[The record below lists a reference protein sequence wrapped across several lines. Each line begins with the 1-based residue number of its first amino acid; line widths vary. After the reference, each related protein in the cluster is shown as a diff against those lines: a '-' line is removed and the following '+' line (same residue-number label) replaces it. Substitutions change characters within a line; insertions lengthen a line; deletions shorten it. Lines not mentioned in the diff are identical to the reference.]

1 MKGYGK
7 GKMIVNLIKN
17 RSLFSVT
24 LPEKVY
30 GQYWLNDIDE
40 GGNFRKLISIEA
52 HKNEWV
58 VKSNKTAYLIDK
70 DSQPIKNTIIKD
82 DSYFNLNVVG
92 EQGKVILF
100 TEPIVKD
107 RNTFKK
113 LVVKGAC
120 SFSIGRTD
128 NNSIV
133 FNNKYVSSNHCIISF
148 NGNEWSIIDKNST
161 NGTFV
166 NGYKADSQTLE
177 PGDLINIMG
186 LKIIVGS
193 NYIALN
199 NPNGSVKINSN
210 DFNNFKNQQFKDR
223 DSVTLVDHDF
233 FYRSPRF
240 MRQIK
245 TAHFKIDP
253 PPTIQKADDMPLALT
268 LGPSLTMGIASLS
281 TAIMAIVNYS
291 TGDGKITSVIPTLCM
306 SFSMLM
312 GTVLWP
318 IITKKNDKKRK
329 INSEKK
335 RQDKYLKYLD
345 SVRDRIKRECKEQSD
360 ILNENI
366 VSVDECINRITSV
379 NRSLW
384 ERTIGQDDFL
394 KLRLGKGNLPLDA
407 SVDYPEAKFSMDDDN
422 LQDAMQSL
430 GNERKE
436 LENVPISIDLTDTYI
451 SGIIGQKNDVINISK
466 SLVLQMIALH
476 SYDELKIMLI
486 TNEDDMCDW
495 EFTRS
500 INHFWN
506 SDRTQRYIATNY
518 DQIKEL
524 SVTIEKEVISRI
536 QANKTIDDYNPYYV
550 IITTDKELSDKCE
563 AIGQLL
569 EYKQNCGY
577 SLISLREE
585 LKDLPKE
592 VESVISLNGSQSRIF
607 NKNDLSGKSITF
619 VPEIADSVAIDNA
632 AYVLSNLYLDESS
645 QSYTLP
651 NMITFLE
658 MYNVGKIEH
667 LNSLSRWKENN
678 PVNTLQ
684 AAIGVDTQGE
694 LFYLDL
700 HEKYHGPHGLVAGMT
715 GSGKSEFI
723 ITYILSLAINYHPDE
738 VAFILIDYKGGGLTG
753 AFVDEDRG
761 VKLPHL
767 AGTITNLDGSAI
779 KRSLISIQSE
789 LRRRQNIF
797 NHARKVSNEGTM
809 DIYKYQRLYRDGVV
823 SEPVPH
829 LFIISD
835 EFAELKTQQ
844 PEFMEQLISAARI
857 GRSLGV
863 HLILATQKPSGV
875 VDDQIWSNS
884 KFRVCLKV
892 QEKADSQDMIKR
904 PDAAELQQT
913 GRFYLQVGFN
923 ELFALGQSAWCG
935 AEYIPSE
942 SVEKK
947 VDDSIEVID
956 NLGRVVKEYKPEI
969 SVVENRPNIKQ
980 IVGIVKY
987 LSTLAEKEKIFERP
1001 LWLEPI
1007 SDKIYVDDLE
1017 KKYGVHTEGLI
1028 LDPIVGEFD
1037 DPYNQKQDV
1046 VQIHLSKDGNCLV
1059 YGATGNG
1066 KTTFLSTL
1074 AYSLIKNHSVDAL
1087 NLYILDFGAE
1097 TLKAFEKDP
1106 HVGGVALSADEEK
1119 VVNLFKMLDSELNRR
1134 KQLFSEFGG
1143 DYASYCKTSGKT
1155 IPNIVV
1161 LINNYAGFAEQY
1173 DNLEDTFG
1181 VLSRDGVKYGI
1192 IFVVTAST
1200 TNAVRYR
1207 YLQNFRQVLSMQLND
1222 STDYPLVMGKTE
1234 GLVPAKFK
1242 GRGLINII
1250 ELDKV
1255 YEFQT
1260 AYCSDAED
1268 MYDFIRHYC
1277 AENAENADKFAAS
1290 IPILPELVKYADV
1303 KNAVGDLILPVGIDK
1318 RTVTPTC
1325 IDLNN
1330 KYIYPIMAND
1340 SIALELF
1347 FGEFVKVAASSKNCK
1362 VQVMDCEGWVK
1373 DDTVVRSAEMVSDYE
1388 QEVINLFEDVLSR
1401 NNGYKAANMNN
1412 SFLDK
1417 YEQRLIV
1424 ISGMDKLVNM
1434 LSAETKEKLFA
1445 MLIKGNALYKMH
1457 FVIVDSQHYF
1467 AGAEYTDW
1475 YKSHIKSNEG
1485 LFIGDGFADQYSLKA
1500 NKHSNSFYEEIGND
1514 FGYLIRRGKPTLVKL
1529 LTTEVE

>member
-1 MKGYGK
+1 
-7 GKMIVNLIKN
+7 MIVNLIKN

-30 GQYWLNDIDE
+30 GQYWLNDMDE
-40 GGNFRKLISIEA
+40 NGNFRKLISIEA

-58 VKSNKTAYLIDK
+58 VKSNKIAQIVDK
-70 DSQPIKNTIIKD
+70 DSQPVKNTIIKD

-107 RNTFKK
+107 RNTFRK
-113 LVVKGAC
+113 LVVKGKC

-133 FNNKYVSSNHCIISF
+133 FENKYVSSNHCIISF

-161 NGTFV
+161 NGTFI
-166 NGYKADSQTLE
+166 NGYKADSQTLT

-199 NPNGSVKINSN
+199 NPNGKVKINSN
-210 DFNNFKNQQFKDR
+210 DFINFRNQQYKIR
-223 DSVTLVDHDF
+223 DDITSVDHDY

-240 MRQIK
+240 MRQIE
-245 TAHFKIDP
+245 TAKFKIDP

-281 TAIMAIVNYS
+281 TAVMAIVNFS
-291 TGDGKITSVIPTLCM
+291 SGEGKITSIIPTLCM
-306 SFSMLM
+306 SFSMLA

-329 INSEKK
+329 LEGEKK

-366 VSVDECINRITSV
+366 VSVDECINRITTV

-384 ERTIGQDDFL
+384 ERTIGQKDFL
-394 KLRLGKGNLPLDA
+394 RLRLGRGSLPLDA
-407 SVDYPEAKFSMDDDN
+407 SVNYPEAKFSMDDDN

-430 GNERKE
+430 GNEKKE
-436 LENVPISIDLTDTYI
+436 LENVPISIDLIDTYI
-451 SGIIGQKNDVINISK
+451 SGIIGQSNSVINTAK
-466 SLVLQMIALH
+466 SLVVQMIALH

-486 TNEDDMCDW
+486 TNDDDMYDW
-495 EFTRS
+495 EFARS

-506 SDRTQRYIATNY
+506 NDHTKRYIATNY
-518 DQIKEL
+518 DEVKEL
-524 SVTIEKEVISRI
+524 SVSIEKEVIQRI
-536 QANKTIDDYNPYYV
+536 QANKTIEDYNPYYV
-550 IITTDKELSDKCE
+550 IITTDRELSDKCE
-563 AIGQLL
+563 AVSQLL
-569 EYKQNCGY
+569 DFKQNCGF

-592 VESVISLNGSQSRIF
+592 VESVVYLNGAQSKIF
-607 NKNDLSGKSITF
+607 NKNDLSGKSVAF
-619 VPEIADSVAIDNA
+619 NPEIADGVAIENA
-632 AYVLSNLYLDESS
+632 AYIISNLYLDEST
-645 QSYTLP
+645 QAYTLP

-667 LNSLSRWKENN
+667 LNSLARWKEND
-678 PVNTLQ
+678 PVNSLQ
-684 AAIGVDTQGE
+684 AAIGFDTQGE

-753 AFVDEDRG
+753 AFIDEERG

-789 LRRRQNIF
+789 LRRRQGIF
-797 NHARKVSNEGTM
+797 NLARKVSNEGTM

-923 ELFALGQSAWCG
+923 EFFALGQSAWCG
-935 AEYIPSE
+935 ADYIPTE
-942 SVEKK
+942 TVEKK
-947 VDDSIEVID
+947 VDDSIEIID
-956 NLGRVVKEYKPEI
+956 NLGRVIKEFKPEKSI
-969 SVVENRPNIKQ
+969 VENKPKIKQ

-987 LSTLAEKEKIFERP
+987 LSTLAEKENIVERP
-1001 LWLEPI
+1001 LWLDPI
-1007 SDKIYVDDLE
+1007 PSKIYVNDLE
-1017 KKYGVHTEGLI
+1017 EKYNVQEEDFVLSPVI
-1028 LDPIVGEFD
+1028 GEYD

-1046 VQIHLSKDGNCLV
+1046 VKISLSNEGNCLV

-1074 AYSLIKNHSVDAL
+1074 TYSLIKNHSVDAL
-1087 NLYILDFGAE
+1087 NIYILDFGSE

-1106 HVGGVALSADEEK
+1106 HVGGVALSLDEEK
-1119 VVNLFKMLDSELNRR
+1119 VVNLFKMLDTELNRR
-1134 KQLFSEFGG
+1134 KQLFSDFGG
-1143 DYASYCKTSGKT
+1143 DFASYCKTSGNT
-1155 IPNIVV
+1155 VPNIVV
-1161 LINNYAGFAEQY
+1161 LINNYAGFAEQFEK
-1173 DNLEDTFG
+1173 LEDVFG
-1181 VLSRDGVKYGI
+1181 TLSRDGVKYGI

-1200 TNAVRYR
+1200 TNAIRYR
-1207 YLQNFRQVLSMQLND
+1207 YIQNFRQVLTMQLND
-1222 STDYPLVMGKTE
+1222 PTDYPLVIGRTE

-1250 ELDKV
+1250 EQDKV

-1260 AYCSDAED
+1260 AYCNDSED
-1268 MYDFIRHYC
+1268 IYEYIRRFC
-1277 AENAENADKFAAS
+1277 AKSAENADRTAKT
-1290 IPILPELVKYADV
+1290 IPVLPGFVKYADV
-1303 KNAVGDLILPVGIDK
+1303 KTAIGELTLPVGIDK
-1318 RTVTPTC
+1318 RTVSPVF
-1325 IDLNN
+1325 INMKN

-1340 SIALELF
+1340 SVALEPF
-1347 FGEFVKVAASSKNCK
+1347 FGEFVKVAASLSNCN
-1362 VQVMDCEGWVK
+1362 VQILDCEGWVK
-1373 DDTVVRSAEMVSDYE
+1373 EDMLGTDTVITSEFDD
-1388 QEVINLFEDVLSR
+1388 VISSLFEDILAR
-1401 NNGYKAANMNN
+1401 NNGYKAANMNEN
-1412 SFLDK
+1412 YFDK
-1417 YEQRLIV
+1417 YEERLII
-1424 ISGMDKLVNM
+1424 ISGMDKLINRI
-1434 LSAETKEKLFA
+1434 SNETKEKLFA
-1445 MLIKGNALYKMH
+1445 MLIKGKALYKMH

-1467 AGAEYTDW
+1467 SSAEYSEW
-1475 YKSHIKSNEG
+1475 YKAHIKSNEG
-1485 LFIGDGFADQYSLKA
+1485 LFIGDGFAEQYSLKA

-1514 FGYLIRRGKPTLVKL
+1514 FGYLIRRGKPALIKL